1 MVAGLSTIEAW
12 VLPIKSLDTNS
23 FEIEYSIC
31 STKSPNKEACFKL
44 SLMAAK
50 LTSFLKFK
58 FKHVIPI
65 FYTYFINFLKKNF
78 SLKIKI

>member
-31 STKSPNKEACFKL
+31 STKSPNKDACFKV

-58 FKHVIPI
+58 FKMAKETSGVGTLTAFPVKIPV
-65 FYTYFINFLKKNF
+65 K
-78 SLKIKI
+78 